1 MSSTEPT
8 RRRLSL
14 LLGAAIASASLA
26 MPATV
31 CAQDAQPAAAAT
43 NTTTTTSAPAETTTT
58 TTALTPAQEAARLAN
73 ARRVLHLARGDW
85 SWGLGVP
92 LLRLGVLRRAD
103 EPGYLRNF
111 EPQLQA
117 LTPQITFQVTY
128 KPNTT
133 PWRREDTETGTPT
146 QVIAVSGLIIGGL
159 DSVHSLRSEIAIGLS
174 VDFLDGIVSLGV
186 GVDLYRGV
194 PVRDG
199 AGAAGE
205 DTVPTGLFSWAM
217 TRNGEFTAEN
227 VFLILNLGLTAI
239 GGKLQ

>member
-1 MSSTEPT
+1 MPSTEPT
-8 RRRLSL
+8 RLRLSL
-14 LLGAAIASASLA
+14 CLGAVLASAALT

-31 CAQDAQPAAAAT
+31 CAQGAQPTAAANSEAT
-43 NTTTTTSAPAETTTT
+43 AATDVPPDPVQAA
-58 TTALTPAQEAARLAN
+58 AQVRN
-73 ARRVLHLARGDW
+73 ARRVLHLNRGDW

-92 LLRLGVLRRAD
+92 LLRLGVLRRPD
-103 EPGYLRNF
+103 EPGYMRNF

-128 KPNTT
+128 RPNGP
-133 PWRREDTETGTPT
+133 PWRREDRETGSPT
-146 QVIAVSGLIIGGL
+146 QVIAMSGLIIGGL
-159 DSVHSLRSEIAIGLS
+159 DSVHSLRSEIAIGFS
-174 VDFLDGIVSLGV
+174 VDFLDGVLSLGV

-239 GGKLQ
+239 GGS